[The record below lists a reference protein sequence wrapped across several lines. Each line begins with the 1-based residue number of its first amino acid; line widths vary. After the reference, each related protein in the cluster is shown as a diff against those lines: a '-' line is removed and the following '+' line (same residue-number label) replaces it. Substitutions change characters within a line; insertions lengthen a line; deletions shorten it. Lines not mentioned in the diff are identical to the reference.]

1 MMGGP
6 FSADVPLVGRD
17 DELCRLDAVL
27 TRVLGG
33 DAHVLVVSGQAGV
46 GKTRLA
52 REALARARSR
62 GFRTLTGLAGPLQR
76 DLSHAPL
83 VEALRPLV
91 RPDLP
96 RSAPVQDL
104 SDLGWLFGDASR
116 PPTSALGD
124 PGLERTRLFEA
135 VCRLLERTVAR
146 QPVALLV
153 DDVQW
158 ADRGSLALLHHLVR
172 GLTGR
177 RFLLLLTHRPGETEP
192 ALTELLTGLQRAG
205 VVTELRL
212 GGLPARDVERL
223 AQALLAGEPPPALTE
238 VLAAR
243 AGGVPLFV
251 AALVGFL
258 QDSGALTRPDGRW
271 VLAAQLPEAVP
282 AVVSGLLRSQV
293 ERLPAE
299 ARAVLDLLAVCGGQ
313 APHPLLEALTP
324 GDPLMAGLAALRG
337 AGLLAEEVAGGEVR
351 YRVVHPLLAEV
362 AYDLLPLV
370 TRMRR
375 HAEVARAV
383 EARLPGRWGLLA
395 PHVRRAGDE
404 LDPRHALDLLLTA
417 TDDALSR
424 HAGDEALADARAAR
438 DLATRLGRHDLLPG
452 LADRLAEACERAG
465 QREEAVTAWL
475 DAARSQPTGGERADR
490 LHRAAVLELQ
500 AGRGQECLRW
510 LAAAEAELAAV
521 APSPFHVPVA
531 WSRLQVAARSQGP
544 AEAEA
549 AIADLDRLADRL
561 GSARARAAA
570 LYGRCHTAFTAGRYD
585 EARAHLAALLDTAAE
600 LDDPL
605 LGERARRPGFVL
617 ELARGDL
624 GAARALSEEGLRLAQ
639 RIGVPALEL
648 AHRVDLGM
656 ADFFA
661 GDWDR
666 ALCRCGE
673 VLDLGQRFGL
683 PRGTAVGMALRALV
697 AVRQGRL
704 EEARACAGAARA
716 ASDASALPDRHV
728 LGPVEAVT
736 AAVALAEDDP
746 ATAAATAARAVR
758 RRTTLPA
765 FTLAVAADAQL
776 VAGNREGAAAAAT
789 ALDDLGPGAPYPAA
803 LAAVVRGRLARDPD
817 RLARAAA
824 DLARLGFR
832 YEAAVADVDA
842 AEVADVRADADD
854 RLAAALRTLD
864 ELGARPQ
871 ADRAR
876 RLLRRQGRRV
886 PAPPRARGRGPLSR
900 REEDVVRL
908 VARGLS
914 NAEVARR
921 LYLSPR
927 TVTTH
932 LQHVYARLQLGSRA
946 ALVRY
951 VLEELPPDAYPGPAD
966 T

>member
-1 MMGGP
+1 MTGGP

-17 DELCRLDAVL
+17 DEMRRVDAVL

-52 REALARARSR
+52 REALARARSH

-76 DLSHAPL
+76 DLSYAPL

-91 RPDLP
+91 RSDPA
-96 RSAPVQDL
+96 RGAPVQDP
-104 SDLGWLFGDASR
+104 SDLGWLFGDVSR
-116 PPTSALGD
+116 PPTPALGD

-135 VCRLLERTVAR
+135 VCRLLERTAAR

-153 DDVQW
+153 DDVHW
-158 ADRGSLALLHHLVR
+158 ADRGSLALLHHLAR
-172 GLTGR
+172 GLAGR
-177 RFLLLLTHRPGETEP
+177 RFLLLLTHRPGAAGS
-192 ALTELLTGLQRAG
+192 ALTELITGLQRAG
-205 VVTELRL
+205 TVTELGL
-212 GGLPARDVERL
+212 GGLSAPDVERL
-223 AQALLAGEPPPALTE
+223 AHALLADEPPPALTE

-258 QDSGALTRPDGRW
+258 QDSGALTSRDGRW

-282 AVVSGLLRSQV
+282 AVVGELLRDQV

-299 ARAVLDLLAVCGGQ
+299 ARVVLDLLAVCGGQ
-313 APHPLLEALTP
+313 APHPLLETLTP
-324 GDPLMAGLAALRG
+324 ADPLMAGLAVLRG
-337 AGLLAEEVAGGEVR
+337 AGVLAEEVVGAEVR
-351 YRVVHPLLAEV
+351 YRIVHPLLAEV
-362 AYDLLPLV
+362 AYDLIPLV
-370 TRMRR
+370 TRRRR

-395 PHVRRAGDE
+395 PHVRRAGE
-404 LDPRHALDLLLTA
+404 EFDPGHALDLLVTA

-424 HAGDEALADARAAR
+424 QAGDEALADARAAR

-475 DAARSQPTGGERADR
+475 DAACGRPAGGERADR

-510 LAAAEAELAAV
+510 LAAAGAELAAV
-521 APSPFHVPVA
+521 APSPVHVSVA

-544 AEAEA
+544 AEAAA

-561 GSARARAAA
+561 GSPRARAAA
-570 LYGRCHTAFTAGRYD
+570 LYGRCHAAFTEGRYE
-585 EARAHLAALLDTAAE
+585 EARAHLRALLDAAAE

-624 GAARALSEEGLRLAQ
+624 DAARALSEEGLRLAR

-648 AHRVDLGM
+648 AHRVDLGT

-661 GDWDR
+661 GHWDGTLVR
-666 ALCRCGE
+666 CRE

-683 PRGTAVGMALRALV
+683 PRGTAVSMALRGLV
-697 AVRQGRL
+697 VLRRGLL
-704 EEARACAGAARA
+704 EEARSCAGAARA
-716 ASDASALPDRHV
+716 AADASSLPDRHV
-728 LGPVEAVT
+728 LGPVEAAE
-736 AAVALAEDDP
+736 AAVALAEGDP

-765 FTLAVAADAQL
+765 FTLALAADAQL
-776 VAGNREGAAAAAT
+776 AAGNREGAAAAAA
-789 ALDDLGPGAPYPAA
+789 ALDDLSPGAPYPAA

-817 RLARAAA
+817 RLTRAAA

-842 AEVADVRADADD
+842 AEVTEAPADADG
-854 RLAAALRTLD
+854 RLPAALRTLD
-864 ELGARPQ
+864 QLGARPQ

-886 PAPPRARGRGPLSR
+886 PAPARAHRRSPLSR
-900 REEDVVRL
+900 REEEVVRL

-914 NAEVARR
+914 NAEVAQR

-951 VLEELPPDAYPGPAD
+951 VLEELPQDASGGPAD